1 LPSPIDKASRR
12 EHRAGATAQ
21 PVMKYIVVK
30 NYLALL
36 KTERWS
42 DNCEINKKK
51 SEITRCIGR
60 PTAGPKRTLAAS
72 VLPLVGH

>member
-1 LPSPIDKASRR
+1 
-12 EHRAGATAQ
+12 
-21 PVMKYIVVK
+21 MKYIVVK

-36 KTERWS
+36 KSERWS

-72 VLPLVGH
+72 VLPMVGQ